1 MRVRLFITM
10 LLISVIPAFS
20 QERLV
25 PVGRSASY
33 EYYERVDNL
42 LIGSGRNKF
51 VFQVRPSF
59 DPEVCLYFSVETME
73 LVLREA
79 EKNVW
84 YTEKWYSPSK
94 HSRKCRGRKNNI
106 TIKEYRCPV
115 SASFSEKLDSLFM
128 SAIFSSSL
136 MSSSPGLDGTTFELR
151 TFWGRYAAFCWSP
164 KRDASNCS
172 RLVSVL
178 EALCEFVKDNNNDGI
193 EGLVLEIDALT
204 AIFSDLLPQGGRIVD
219 RETGFVYESR

>member
-1 MRVRLFITM
+1 MRVRLFIAL

-42 LIGSGRNKF
+42 LIGRGRNKF

-59 DPEVCLYFSVETME
+59 DPETCLCFSDETKE

-79 EKNVW
+79 EKNIW
-84 YTEKWYSPSK
+84 YTEEWYSSSK
-94 HSRKCRGRKNNI
+94 HSRKCRRRKNNI
-106 TIKEYRCPV
+106 TIKEYRCPI
-115 SASFSEKLDSLFM
+115 SARISEKLDSLFM
-128 SAIFSSSL
+128 SAVLSSSL
-136 MSSSPGLDGTTFELR
+136 MSSSRGLDGTTFELR
-151 TFWGRYAAFCWSP
+151 TFWGHYAAFCWSP
-164 KRDASNCS
+164 KQDESNCS

-178 EALCEFVKDNNNDGI
+178 EALCELVKDNNINGI
-193 EGLVLEIDALT
+193 EDLVPEIDALT
-204 AIFSDLLPQGGRIVD
+204 TIFTDFLL
-219 RETGFVYESR
+219 